1 MQRLVSI
8 DLLAILALLYFSSC
22 SNRVENRPSDS
33 VVSRPIFAN
42 LLNDDMN
49 GFEKAVVL
57 RRAIA
62 DTFDIGTTSDDLCLN
77 FANIPF
83 QEFVVDSFLL
93 RFGNNTGA
101 GKCGLAGSILAK
113 TMNDNGIEAYT
124 YNYGFAGSRPTHV
137 VVIAQTEENFWT
149 LHDPSYNYSITDTLG
164 EPKDF
169 LKLLQELGQQNHSN
183 ISFSGDTV
191 MREYHFKSLEGV
203 RGFVNEDCFTFLESQ
218 LNINEDSLLI
228 LRPVCHSCS
237 FDSILCPELN
247 LWHNL
252 SQRVKELGFPAQAV
266 YGLLFQINDLW
277 GPNSK
282 ALQMEIDQIN
292 KIPTLVSESI
302 DQPTISK

>member
-1 MQRLVSI
+1 
-8 DLLAILALLYFSSC
+8 
-22 SNRVENRPSDS
+22 
-33 VVSRPIFAN
+33 
-42 LLNDDMN
+42 MN